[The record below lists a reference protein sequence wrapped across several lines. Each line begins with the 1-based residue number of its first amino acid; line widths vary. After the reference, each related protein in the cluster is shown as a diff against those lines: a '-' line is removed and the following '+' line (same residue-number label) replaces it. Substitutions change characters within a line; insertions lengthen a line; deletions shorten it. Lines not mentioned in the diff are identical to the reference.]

1 MVMSGDHTFAP
12 ARDVRFAFLIE
23 PPFCYRTASGAVTG
37 CDVELARHALHAI
50 GAGALIPIETEFAEL
65 IPGLADGHWDMTTGL
80 FVTEARRQAADF
92 SRPIWALPD
101 GLLVASGNPHGIT
114 GYFSIAQSPALQ
126 LGIVQDQVQH
136 ATALRLGVAASQ
148 IQIFGTYAEAAA
160 AVAAGT
166 IDAQASVAMAHRG
179 YLAQNPALALIMV
192 EVPAGE
198 KPAEQGAF
206 AFAKS
211 QAALR
216 DAVDSVL
223 AVFLASADHHALL
236 ARFGF

>member
-1 MVMSGDHTFAP
+1 MASEQTFAP
-12 ARDVRFAFLIE
+12 GRDVRFAFLIE
-23 PPFCYRTASGAVTG
+23 PPFCYRTESGAVTG
-37 CDVELARHALHAI
+37 CDVELARHVLRAI
-50 GAGALIPIETEFAEL
+50 GAGALIQVETEFAEL
-65 IPGLADGHWDMTTGL
+65 IPGLADGRWDMTTGL

-101 GLLVASGNPHGIT
+101 GLLVASGNPHGIA
-114 GYFSIAQSPALQ
+114 GYSSIAQSPALR
-126 LGIVQDQVQH
+126 LGVVRDQVQH

-179 YLAQNPALALIMV
+179 YLAQNPALALTAV
-192 EVPAGE
+192 EVPVGE

-223 AVFLASADHHALL
+223 AGFLGTADHRSLV
-236 ARFGF
+236 ARFGL